1 MTRSYCCGEFSFST
15 RRDRDVG
22 LSIVMMKQGLR
33 GRGWSVGDL
42 DPHHTTPYR
51 RRRRKKEVKRPK
63 QTARA
68 SRRHEETTGNA
79 RTVTDTPFT
88 TAAASRGGAEGPLVL
103 PHRKA
108 WSSPMRL
115 NSPPRGP
122 HPTTTVVLPRPAEG
136 RPSRQGAAVGLVQNA
151 FAGDTTLCFLLW
163 LVYVY
168 TNRSFSHMHK
178 KKWYC

>member
-1 MTRSYCCGEFSFST
+1 LVGRRSGST
-15 RRDRDVG
+15 
-22 LSIVMMKQGLR
+22 
-33 GRGWSVGDL
+33 
-42 DPHHTTPYR
+42 PHHIGVDEG
-51 RRRRKKEVKRPK
+51 RKRLNAPNKQHGRAGDTRKRLEMHV
-63 QTARA
+63 R
-68 SRRHEETTGNA
+68 SR
-79 RTVTDTPFT
+79 TPFT

-168 TNRSFSHMHK
+168 TNRSFFTYAQKMVLLTFRFVRKRNIFRNHNLF
-178 KKWYC
+178 